1 METPLFVDFVA
12 VPTGHEVRAGRARR
26 YGFRMGSLDLAV
38 ENLTSPPVL
47 AFVLGVVA
55 VLVRSDLRLPDPIHT
70 WLASYLLLAIGM
82 KGGHALRGVHLG
94 ELLWPAVAT
103 LVVGAVVPCA
113 VFAVAGRALRLGAA
127 DAGSLAA
134 HYGSVSVVTFTAATV
149 FAAEAGFEVEGFMT
163 SLVALLEVPGIVVAL
178 MLVSARSPGTDWRA
192 ALHEVLTGRSVL
204 LLVGGLVIGGVASE
218 ESFGRVEPF
227 FVTMFSGLLTLFLL
241 DMGATAAAR
250 LKTSGSMSRRV
261 VAFAV
266 AAPLVLGTLGV
277 LVGTLVGLGVGGA
290 AVFGTMVAS
299 ASYIAAPAAVRIA
312 LPSADTGLSLG
323 AALGVTFPFNLA
335 LGIPLWFVLARTV
348 VG

>member
-1 METPLFVDFVA
+1 MNNTDFVEGRCPPVVNCRVA
-12 VPTGHEVRAGRARR
+12 GH
-26 YGFRMGSLDLAV
+26 YGALMGSLDLAV

-47 AFVLGVVA
+47 AFVLGAVA

-70 WLASYLLLAIGM
+70 WLASYLLLAIGL
-82 KGGHALRGVHLG
+82 KGGNALRSVDVA

-103 LVVGAVVPCA
+103 LVVGALVPCA
-113 VFAVAGRALRLGAA
+113 VFGIARRGLRLAVA

-178 MLVSARSPGTDWRA
+178 MLVSAKSPGTDWRS

-204 LLVGGLVIGGVASE
+204 LLVGGMVIGGVASDT
-218 ESFGRVEPF
+218 SFGRVEPF

-241 DMGATAAAR
+241 DMGATAAAQ
-250 LKTSGSMSRRV
+250 LKATGSMSRRV

-266 AAPLVLGTLGV
+266 LAPLTLGATGV
-277 LVGTLVGLGVGGA
+277 LVGSLVGLGVGGA

-312 LPSADTGLSLG
+312 LPQADTGLSLG
-323 AALGVTFPFNLA
+323 AALGVTFPLNLA
-335 LGIPLWFVLARTV
+335 FGIPLWFVLARAL